1 MEPLGYSEND
11 FTIISNVNNQSV
23 DINQAVVKSNG
34 SIGAGDQG
42 IVYGYATNECDNYMP
57 LSINLAHALV
67 KRAESLRLAGKF
79 PWAKSDMKSQV
90 TVDYTD
96 YTKLKIHTMLMS
108 IQHAENYNKKAFEK
122 FVIEEIMQYVAKQ
135 FNMNIDFDKIVNPS
149 GRFVIGG
156 PIGDTGLTGRKIIV
170 DTYGGISRHGGGA
183 FSGKDPSKIDRSA
196 AYFARYIAKNIVAAK
211 LADRCEIQLAYGIGK
226 PSPIAYYL
234 ETFNTNKVSMDQI
247 YQKVEKTFNMDIA
260 TMINDL
266 KLMNTKYQ
274 PLATYGH
281 FGRDELNLA

>member
-1 MEPLGYSEND
+1 
-11 FTIISNVNNQSV
+11 
-23 DINQAVVKSNG
+23 
-34 SIGAGDQG
+34 
-42 IVYGYATNECDNYMP
+42 
-57 LSINLAHALV
+57 
-67 KRAESLRLAGKF
+67 
-79 PWAKSDMKSQV
+79 MKSQV
-90 TVDYTD
+90 TVDYSD
-96 YTKLKIHTMLMS
+96 PKNLKIHTMLMS
-108 IQHAENYNKKAFEK
+108 IQHAADYKKAAFEK
-122 FVIEEIMQYVAKQ
+122 FVGEEIMLHVAKQ
-135 FNMNIDFDKIVNPS
+135 YKMNLNFDKIINPS

-211 LADRCEIQLAYGIGK
+211 LAERCEIQLAYGIGK
-226 PSPIAYYL
+226 PAPIAYYL
-234 ETFNTNKVSMDQI
+234 ETFNTNKIPMEKI

-266 KLMNTKYQ
+266 KLMSTKFQ